1 MDVEGIKTELIKIEY
16 SDDDILYIPI
26 TSINLL
32 KKYTGHTGL
41 NIPLHSLGTDN
52 WTKIKSKAKKRIN
65 DIAVELLEIESK
77 RLASKGYIFKKDLNE
92 YDKFVEYFPF
102 TETEDQTHAINDV
115 LYDMQSNKPM
125 DRLICG
131 DVGFGKTEIIMR
143 AAFIA
148 ASNNVQTMILAPTTI
163 LVEQHYKSFI
173 KRFSE
178 TAINISKLSRL
189 QKIKEKKDT
198 IDKLKSGAIDIII
211 GTHALLSKN
220 IEFKEIKLLII
231 DEEHKFGVADKE
243 KIKKLKHSIDVITL
257 TATPIPRTLNSAL
270 SQIKDLSII
279 ETPPQNRKSIVT
291 RIIKWNKEIIKE
303 AIEREMQR
311 GGQVYFVHNEIQSMD
326 EEISN
331 LNNLLSNIKIG
342 KIHGQLDAKHIEGE
356 MEKFVNREYDV
367 LVCTSIIESGLDI
380 QNVNTIIINHSSK
393 FGLAQ
398 LHQIRG
404 RVGRTNRQAYAYL
417 IIGDKNNLTKEAE
430 RRLEAID
437 SVDSLGGGLELST
450 HDLEIRGAGEILGA
464 EQSGQ
469 IYEIGYAMFTDMLNK
484 SIEFLKDGDI
494 ANNID
499 NIEIDNNYSCLITED
514 YMSDVLSRLK
524 YYKKISS
531 CENEKD
537 IIRLK
542 DELIDIYGPIPEYL
556 DNLLSLTILKLKL
569 KNQNIKYMKIIDNLI
584 KIEFKN
590 KDLIKIDHIIS
601 STKNMDLRIMK
612 NNMIQLKVDAIS
624 FDSLCD
630 EIANIIAKF

>member
-1 MDVEGIKTELIKIEY
+1 M
-16 SDDDILYIPI
+16 
-26 TSINLL
+26 
-32 KKYTGHTGL
+32 
-41 NIPLHSLGTDN
+41 
-52 WTKIKSKAKKRIN
+52 
-65 DIAVELLEIESK
+65 
-77 RLASKGYIFKKDLNE
+77 
-92 YDKFVEYFPF
+92 
-102 TETEDQTHAINDV
+102 
-115 LYDMQSNKPM
+115 
-125 DRLICG
+125 
-131 DVGFGKTEIIMR
+131 
-143 AAFIA
+143 
-148 ASNNVQTMILAPTTI
+148 
-163 LVEQHYKSFI
+163 
-173 KRFSE
+173 
-178 TAINISKLSRL
+178 
-189 QKIKEKKDT
+189 
-198 IDKLKSGAIDIII
+198 
-211 GTHALLSKN
+211 
-220 IEFKEIKLLII
+220 
-231 DEEHKFGVADKE
+231 
-243 KIKKLKHSIDVITL
+243 
-257 TATPIPRTLNSAL
+257 
-270 SQIKDLSII
+270 
-279 ETPPQNRKSIVT
+279 
-291 RIIKWNKEIIKE
+291 
-303 AIEREMQR
+303 
-311 GGQVYFVHNEIQSMD
+311 
-326 EEISN
+326 
-331 LNNLLSNIKIG
+331 
-342 KIHGQLDAKHIEGE
+342 
-356 MEKFVNREYDV
+356 
-367 LVCTSIIESGLDI
+367 
-380 QNVNTIIINHSSK
+380 
-393 FGLAQ
+393 
-398 LHQIRG
+398 
-404 RVGRTNRQAYAYL
+404 GRTNRQAYAYL

-590 KDLIKIDHIIS
+590 KDLIKIDNIVS
-601 STKNMDLRIMK
+601 STKNMDLKIMK

>member
-1 MDVEGIKTELIKIEY
+1 MVFEVSTYVNFNINDPKNRLKKLQTIANYALNSETRVDTRFNVFKDDLTSQVEG
-16 SDDDILYIPI
+16 
-26 TSINLL
+26 
-32 KKYTGHTGL
+32 
-41 NIPLHSLGTDN
+41 
-52 WTKIKSKAKKRIN
+52 
-65 DIAVELLEIESK
+65 
-77 RLASKGYIFKKDLNE
+77 
-92 YDKFVEYFPF
+92 
-102 TETEDQTHAINDV
+102 
-115 LYDMQSNKPM
+115 
-125 DRLICG
+125 
-131 DVGFGKTEIIMR
+131 
-143 AAFIA
+143 
-148 ASNNVQTMILAPTTI
+148 
-163 LVEQHYKSFI
+163 
-173 KRFSE
+173 
-178 TAINISKLSRL
+178 
-189 QKIKEKKDT
+189 
-198 IDKLKSGAIDIII
+198 
-211 GTHALLSKN
+211 
-220 IEFKEIKLLII
+220 
-231 DEEHKFGVADKE
+231 
-243 KIKKLKHSIDVITL
+243 
-257 TATPIPRTLNSAL
+257 
-270 SQIKDLSII
+270 
-279 ETPPQNRKSIVT
+279 
-291 RIIKWNKEIIKE
+291 
-303 AIEREMQR
+303 
-311 GGQVYFVHNEIQSMD
+311 VHNEIQSMD

-514 YMSDVLSRLK
+514 YMSDVLSSLN

-531 CENEKD
+531 CEN
-537 IIRLK
+537 
-542 DELIDIYGPIPEYL
+542 
-556 DNLLSLTILKLKL
+556 
-569 KNQNIKYMKIIDNLI
+569 
-584 KIEFKN
+584 
-590 KDLIKIDHIIS
+590 
-601 STKNMDLRIMK
+601 
-612 NNMIQLKVDAIS
+612 
-624 FDSLCD
+624 
-630 EIANIIAKF
+630 